1 MNILHLLVKNNK
13 GERRGACLRGGLNR
27 GFTVVNLLVR
37 FRLISNWSSDCFL
50 ISNLSFLLKFLNLT
64 KLTDARAR
72 IYRVSVRLMCLT
84 CWLRSFLNFQGVVEA
99 KKKRPVRICQISNCQ
114 DPIQAKMNLI
124 QVCWLSDAD
133 DLLHFCIAKHVL
145 YVH

>member
-13 GERRGACLRGGLNR
+13 GRGGGLIRERGACLRGGLDR

-37 FRLISNWSSDCFL
+37 FRLISKRSSDCFL
-50 ISNLSFLLKFLNLT
+50 ISNLSFLLKRFLNLT

-84 CWLRSFLNFQGVVEA
+84 G
-99 KKKRPVRICQISNCQ
+99 
-114 DPIQAKMNLI
+114 
-124 QVCWLSDAD
+124 
-133 DLLHFCIAKHVL
+133 
-145 YVH
+145 